1 VQLTPRRFPLSRFV
15 GQKLGTFVNSE
26 SHEDMLLLAEL
37 IEAGKVTT
45 VIYPLEARR
54 PRPSST

>member
-15 GQKLGTFVNSE
+15 GQKLGTFVNSK

-45 VIYPLEARR
+45 VIDRTIR
-54 PRPSST
+54 